1 MFFFLGEESKIDL
14 RREKFENLKNM
25 INALH
30 YSKEVQIVIARQTI
44 VTVSIVK
51 KERSCPQV
59 CKN

>member
-1 MFFFLGEESKIDL
+1 MKVDMIHISSKIDVFFLGEESKIDL

-44 VTVSIVK
+44 VTV
-51 KERSCPQV
+51 RS
-59 CKN
+59 